1 MIDISYTNTPYI
13 AINEHTQETFED
25 ITDIEGNTEIFYSY
39 INDEVNV
46 NLKLDTYISQLIFD
60 DDIPYSFVDYIT
72 KAEVTG
78 DIFED
83 TTNEGGHT
91 NIS

>member
-13 AINEHTQETFED
+13 AINEYIQETFED
-25 ITDIEGNTEIFYSY
+25 IADIEGNTEIFYSS
-39 INDEVNV
+39 INDDINV
-46 NLKLDTYISQLIFD
+46 NLKLDTYIAQLIFD
-60 DDIPYSFVDYIT
+60 DDIPYSFVDYIN
-72 KAEVTG
+72 KAEIIG

-83 TTNEGGHT
+83 IANERGHT